1 MTRSL
6 LLGFALVAGAAGLSG
21 CPQVTYENPGSVQA
35 SADWSDTDI
44 REAADKL
51 GASLAEYVEKDN
63 EIAGAASKPAILAL
77 SIKRKTDRHINTDI
91 IIERIQTAVLKSGK
105 VKFIDG
111 NTRPDLDAEYA
122 YMASGRVDPKTQ
134 KAPGKQTGAEYVLV
148 GEIRNVRARLNDKST
163 VNYYYIALK
172 MVNVTSSEICW
183 KGETETKKRTT
194 K

>member
-6 LLGFALVAGAAGLSG
+6 PLGFALVAGAVLLSG

-77 SIKRKTDRHINTDI
+77 SIKRKTDRHLNTDI

-111 NTRPDLDAEYA
+111 KTRPDLDAEYA

-134 KAPGKQTGAEYVLV
+134 KAPGRQTGVDYVLV
-148 GEIRNVRARLNDKST
+148 GEIENVRSRLPDKS
-163 VNYYYIALK
+163 VIDYYYITLK
-172 MVNVTSSEICW
+172 LTNVTSSEIVW
-183 KGETETKKRTT
+183 KADTETKKHIV